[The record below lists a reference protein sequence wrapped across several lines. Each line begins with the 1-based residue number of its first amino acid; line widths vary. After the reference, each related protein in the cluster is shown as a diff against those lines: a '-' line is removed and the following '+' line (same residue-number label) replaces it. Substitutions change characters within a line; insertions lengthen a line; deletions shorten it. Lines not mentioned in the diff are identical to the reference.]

1 MLLKKILLTLLL
13 IPSVSSGGAA
23 STQTYPGYT
32 ERLQQRAA
40 FVARFAGEPL
50 DSVKF
55 RSFDGFE
62 PLSTNSLIIYEK
74 GSRGYLLTVTP
85 CWDLPWSAAIGGIV
99 SNTTI
104 NVKLNYISTAE
115 MRKCIITE
123 MRLVDVKAMKEA
135 EKADKADKAG

>member
-1 MLLKKILLTLLL
+1 MVNGKLLVILLL
-13 IPSVSSGGAA
+13 VSSVNAEATDSGQ
-23 STQTYPGYT
+23 SYPGYT
-32 ERLQQRAA
+32 ERLQQRAE

-55 RSFDGFE
+55 RSFDGYE

-85 CWDLPWSAAIGGIV
+85 CWDLPWTAAIGGIV

-104 NVKLNYISTAE
+104 YVKLNHISTAE

-123 MRLVDVKAMKEA
+123 MRLVDVKAMKAA
-135 EKADKADKAG
+135 EKADKAS

>member
-1 MLLKKILLTLLL
+1 MSKTVLLL
-13 IPSVSSGGAA
+13 PFLLLGFVNAYANDVDQS
-23 STQTYPGYT
+23 YPGYT
-32 ERLQQRAA
+32 ERLQQRAE

-50 DSVKF
+50 GSVKF
-55 RSFDGFE
+55 RSFDGYE

-85 CWDLPWSAAIGGIV
+85 CWDLPWTAAIGGIV

-104 NVKLNYISTAE
+104 NIKLNYISTAE

-135 EKADKADKAG
+135 EKKNKTG

>member
-1 MLLKKILLTLLL
+1 MLNEKLLVILLL
-13 IPSVSSGGAA
+13 VFAFNAGARDGGQ
-23 STQTYPGYT
+23 SYPGYT
-32 ERLQQRAA
+32 ERLQQRAQ

-55 RSFDGFE
+55 RSFDGYE
-62 PLSTNSLIIYEK
+62 PLSTTSLIIYEK

-85 CWDLPWSAAIGGIV
+85 CWDLPWTAAIGGVV

-104 NVKLNYISTAE
+104 NIKLNYISTAE

-123 MRLVDVKAMKEA
+123 MRLVDVKAMKAA
-135 EKADKADKAG
+135 EKQDKAD